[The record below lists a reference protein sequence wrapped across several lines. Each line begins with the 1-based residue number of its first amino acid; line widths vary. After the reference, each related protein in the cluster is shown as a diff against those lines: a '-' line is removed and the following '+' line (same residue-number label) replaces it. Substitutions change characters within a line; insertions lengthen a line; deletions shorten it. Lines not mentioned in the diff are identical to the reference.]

1 MGEGSAWQRPR
12 ATRPGARVESS
23 SWSPLVIS
31 NLLSVP
37 ASQDPI
43 TLRFHGRVE
52 LAGRAAGNAFL
63 QIGGFGVGIEFANDV
78 VWKSGP
84 AELNTNVVVLP
95 GATLTVDG
103 ADLTEVRGQLP
114 ETGITVAGT
123 YRKLGTGTNRV
134 QRLLNSGLVW
144 IEQGCVQSLLSTD
157 SPGYTQT
164 AGELRL
170 AGGTLDVRLGPATS
184 TQPGRILITGGA
196 VSGTGKI
203 TGDLTLDGGTLQP
216 GAGPGLLEVQ
226 GQVNWRPNGVFSVE
240 IGGDTPGSEH
250 DQLVAATCD
259 FDGVLEIV
267 LRNGFQPQGCD
278 LPIPPE
284 RNAALVLPD
293 SAAPGLVRVG
303 IPGRGEPRLREA
315 THLDYCQ
322 PS

>member
-1 MGEGSAWQRPR
+1 M
-12 ATRPGARVESS
+12 
-23 SWSPLVIS
+23 
-31 NLLSVP
+31 
-37 ASQDPI
+37 
-43 TLRFHGRVE
+43 
-52 LAGRAAGNAFL
+52 
-63 QIGGFGVGIEFANDV
+63 
-78 VWKSGP
+78 
-84 AELNTNVVVLP
+84 
-95 GATLTVDG
+95 
-103 ADLTEVRGQLP
+103 RGQLP

-240 IGGDTPGSEH
+240 IGGATPGSEH

-267 LRNGFQPQGCD
+267 LRNGFQPQIGD
-278 LPIPPE
+278 TFEIAKFTGRSA
-284 RNAALVLPD
+284 RNFRE
-293 SAAPGLVRVG
+293 VRG
-303 IPGRGEPRLREA
+303 TEIGPGRCFDVVYERTSLKLRVA
-315 THLDYCQ
+315 
-322 PS
+322 P